1 MRSLKR
7 IIPAVLAF
15 AALAI
20 SSAAFAQTNKLVV
33 AYASPAATF
42 CPGWIARREGIFAR
56 HGLDAEMVLM
66 QGASTYMPALASGN
80 IHVMYGGGTAVSRAI
95 ATGGFDVIVIATETR
110 YVPLRM
116 MADPSIQSAAELK
129 GKKIGVG
136 RAGLDEYATLLYL
149 ERLKLQ
155 PGKDVHFVYLA
166 GGIPSRVA
174 AIKQGLI
181 DAVAV
186 NPPNEFELEKA
197 GYRELV
203 NFLDLKMPYAGVP
216 HTVSRTFRDRN
227 RKTLEDYM
235 TALVEGMHIFRTNKQ
250 IAQRA
255 IVELTRQKDP
265 ILLERTYE
273 EYSRQYDAIGGVPIP
288 WQSGIES
295 MITGFHERFNPQ
307 GIKNRDAKP
316 FLDPSFVQRAVERLK
331 LGRK

>member
-1 MRSLKR
+1 
-7 IIPAVLAF
+7 
-15 AALAI
+15 
-20 SSAAFAQTNKLVV
+20 
-33 AYASPAATF
+33 
-42 CPGWIARREGIFAR
+42 
-56 HGLDAEMVLM
+56 MVLM

-331 LGRK
+331 LVRK